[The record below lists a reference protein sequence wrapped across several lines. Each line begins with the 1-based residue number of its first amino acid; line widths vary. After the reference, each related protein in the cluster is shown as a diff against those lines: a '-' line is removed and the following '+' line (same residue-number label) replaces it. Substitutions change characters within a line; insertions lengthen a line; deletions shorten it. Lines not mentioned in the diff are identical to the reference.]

1 MTPFLATTT
10 PTMYWYVTRGTG
22 AVALVLLTLGLV
34 LGVVGPTGLR
44 THRWPRFVVAGLH
57 RNVTLLA
64 VVFVALHVVTTI
76 VDGFA
81 PIGFRD
87 ALIPFLSPYRP
98 LWLGLGTVAF
108 DLLLALVVT
117 SIVRRRVGYRIW
129 WVVHWLAYLTWP
141 VAMLHSL
148 GTGTDARLGWMTVLA
163 AVCASAV
170 VAAVLF
176 RVAGSTVR
184 PGGRLTAVAATLL
197 VAVTGTVWY
206 RTGPLQHGW
215 ARRAGTPAALLGG
228 AAPRAA
234 TQPVSLA
241 APQELP
247 APPYSAPLAG
257 RFAEA
262 GPDHNGLESVAV
274 SVVTRGVLRS
284 RLRLDLWGLPL
295 DGGGVEMRASQ
306 VRFGPPA
313 APSQYTGR
321 IVGLDGSHVLVSLR
335 DAAGRPLSL
344 DLRLQID
351 HVTGHVGGSL
361 SSLPAGGSGG
371 TEG

>member
-1 MTPFLATTT
+1 VTPFLATTT

-34 LGVVGPTGLR
+34 LGVMGPTRLR
-44 THRWPRFVVAGLH
+44 TERWPRFVVAGLH

-64 VVFVALHVVTTI
+64 VVFVVVHVVTTI

-117 SIVRRRVGYRIW
+117 SVVRRRIGFRIW

-148 GTGTDARLGWMTVLA
+148 GTGTDARLGWMAWLA
-163 AVCASAV
+163 AACAAAV
-170 VAAVLF
+170 AAAVLF
-176 RVAGSTVR
+176 RVAGSAAR
-184 PGGRLTAVAATLL
+184 PGARVAAVAATLL
-197 VAVTGTVWY
+197 VAAIGTAWY

-228 AAPRAA
+228 TRRVV
-234 TQPVSLA
+234 TQPVVVA
-241 APQELP
+241 ASQELS
-247 APPYSAPLAG
+247 APPYTAPLVG

-274 SVVTRGVLRS
+274 NAVTRGALRS

-295 DGGGVEMRASQ
+295 DGGGVQMRASE
-306 VRFGPPA
+306 VRFGPPS
-313 APSQYTGR
+313 APTAYTGR

-335 DAAGRPLSL
+335 DAAGHSLSL
-344 DLRLQID
+344 DLTLRID
-351 HVTGHVGGSL
+351 RVTGHVGGSL
-361 SSLPAGGSGG
+361 HSLAAADSGG